1 MKAKKIDATGGK
13 SVPITMALVVPTMLL
28 GIPNSSPAA
37 RNPNIPIRIG
47 ITIKMK
53 DAITYEGII
62 DLSLI
67 EKAR

>member
-1 MKAKKIDATGGK
+1 
-13 SVPITMALVVPTMLL
+13 MLL

-37 RNPNIPIRIG
+37 RNPNIPIKIG

-53 DAITYEGII
+53 DAIIYEGII
-62 DLSLI
+62 DLILI